1 MGFLT
6 SLNYFKSNFID
17 RSFFSFILKT
27 QITSI
32 PFFFFLFCLVHVF
45 YFILVHLLL
54 HVSFWFWIHGAPG
67 HKSISLSCLSM
78 AGPCFNVQSLIWE
91 ESPRPAFCLS
101 TQVTSP
107 PFSPLSSRSDGSR
120 ASLFTSSKMIL
131 SQNLL
136 SV

>member
-6 SLNYFKSNFID
+6 SLSYFKSNFID

-32 PFFFFLFCLVHVF
+32 PFFFFLFCLVHLF

-54 HVSFWFWIHGAPG
+54 HVTFWFWIHGAPG
-67 HKSISLSCLSM
+67 HKSISLSCFSM

-91 ESPRPAFCLS
+91 ESPETRFLS
-101 TQVTSP
+101 ADAGDLTSFLP
-107 PFSPLSSRSDGSR
+107 SLLKVRRLQGLPLHFLKDDS
-120 ASLFTSSKMIL
+120 F
-131 SQNLL
+131 
-136 SV
+136 